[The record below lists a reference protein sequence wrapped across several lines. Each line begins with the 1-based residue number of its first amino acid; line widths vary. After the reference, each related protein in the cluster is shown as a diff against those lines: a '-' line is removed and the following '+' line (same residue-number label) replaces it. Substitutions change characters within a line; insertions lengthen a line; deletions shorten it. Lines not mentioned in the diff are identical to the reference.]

1 MMLGLPTQL
10 VTDLTCAGT
19 PFEMGIVQ
27 GQALREKIQG
37 SIQTL
42 ANLEA
47 VRLMKPRFLPFG
59 WFWRLAAFKSERF
72 LQRAFAASPLWI
84 EQRLRGIAE
93 GSGVPFRTLAICSA
107 MEAALSDLGP
117 ITTIAAIAG
126 CSAMAVSRSAS
137 RDGRPMLAHNFD
149 YIPITQPYYFIRR
162 SKPTGKLNS
171 LEFSVAP
178 LAGTISGINE
188 AGLCITCNYAYAT
201 DKGGAAPTIT
211 MLIADALAR
220 FRSVDQAVDFFSKS
234 PRVGGGLLMLGD
246 PSGTIA
252 SLEISSTRVERR
264 DPAVGHDRL
273 FHTNRYCCAA
283 MSAIEVDDR
292 AMHGT
297 KSPRPLRGRRVHQ
310 SAEARSALFRELID
324 SEDQFDLASI
334 QKVMSSHGL
343 SHLPS
348 SGTICMHSDYWHTTA
363 SLQLF
368 PSERLL
374 RVSFSPTC
382 VAEYRDFTV

>member
-117 ITTIAAIAG
+117 ITTIAG

-162 SKPTGKLNS
+162 SKPAGKLNS

-188 AGLCITCNYAYAT
+188 AGLCITC
-201 DKGGAAPTIT
+201 GADLNDGPCSCAPT
-211 MLIADALAR
+211 A
-220 FRSVDQAVDFFSKS
+220 
-234 PRVGGGLLMLGD
+234 
-246 PSGTIA
+246 
-252 SLEISSTRVERR
+252 R
-264 DPAVGHDRL
+264 DPRW
-273 FHTNRYCCAA
+273 AA
-283 MSAIEVDDR
+283 LD
-292 AMHGT
+292 G
-297 KSPRPLRGRRVHQ
+297 
-310 SAEARSALFRELID
+310 
-324 SEDQFDLASI
+324 
-334 QKVMSSHGL
+334 
-343 SHLPS
+343 
-348 SGTICMHSDYWHTTA
+348 
-363 SLQLF
+363 
-368 PSERLL
+368 L
-374 RVSFSPTC
+374 RV
-382 VAEYRDFTV
+382 AEQSE

>member
-19 PFEMGIVQ
+19 PFQMGIVQ

-162 SKPTGKLNS
+162 SKPTASSILS
-171 LEFSVAP
+171 SSPSRHWLELSQE
-178 LAGTISGINE
+178 S
-188 AGLCITCNYAYAT
+188 
-201 DKGGAAPTIT
+201 
-211 MLIADALAR
+211 M
-220 FRSVDQAVDFFSKS
+220 
-234 PRVGGGLLMLGD
+234 
-246 PSGTIA
+246 
-252 SLEISSTRVERR
+252 
-264 DPAVGHDRL
+264 
-273 FHTNRYCCAA
+273 
-283 MSAIEVDDR
+283 
-292 AMHGT
+292 
-297 KSPRPLRGRRVHQ
+297 RRVCASPAIMLMPPTRAKQLPQ
-310 SAEARSALFRELID
+310 S
-324 SEDQFDLASI
+324 Q
-334 QKVMSSHGL
+334 
-343 SHLPS
+343 
-348 SGTICMHSDYWHTTA
+348 C
-363 SLQLF
+363 
-368 PSERLL
+368 
-374 RVSFSPTC
+374 
-382 VAEYRDFTV
+382 

>member
-1 MMLGLPTQL
+1 MLSLPTQL
-10 VTDLTCAGT
+10 VTELTCTGT
-19 PFEMGIVQ
+19 PFEMGFAQ

-37 SIQTL
+37 SIEAL

-47 VRLMKPRFLPFG
+47 VRLMKPRLLPFS

-72 LQRAFAASPLWI
+72 LQQAFAASPLWI
-84 EQRLRGIAE
+84 EERLRGIAE
-93 GSGVPFRTLAICSA
+93 GSGVPFRTLAIGSV

-117 ITTIAAIAG
+117 ITTIAATAG

-137 RDGRPMLAHNFD
+137 CDGRPMLAHNFD
-149 YIPITQPYYFIRR
+149 YLPITQPYYFIRR
-162 SKPTGKLNS
+162 SNPTGKLS
-171 LEFSVAP
+171 SVEFSLAP
-178 LAGTISGINE
+178 LAGAVTGINE

-201 DKGGAAPTIT
+201 DKGRAAPTVT

-220 FRSVDQAVDFFSKS
+220 FRSVDQAVDFFFQS

-252 SLEISSTRVERR
+252 SLEISNTRVERR
-264 DPAVGHDRL
+264 EPAAGHDRL

-297 KSPRPLRGRRVHQ
+297 KSPRPLRGHRVHQ
-310 SAEARSALFRELID
+310 SADERSALFQELID
-324 SEDQFDLASI
+324 SEVQFDRVSM
-334 QKVMSSHGL
+334 QKVMSSHGS

-363 SLQLF
+363 SMQLF

-374 RVSFSPTC
+374 RVSFSPAC
-382 VAEYRDFTV
+382 VAEYREFTV